1 MANDNKIMVFWQ
13 FLQTKIFLNCCPLDL
28 FPDQTTHYMKQALL
42 SALSS
47 RYRKIIVLLTILAA
61 PLPLLAAGSQG
72 PSVGPV
78 RVEFI
83 IFGFILLGV
92 AVFHHKT
99 FNVAVIGL
107 TVLLA
112 FKLIFDPG
120 FHLFEHLFGH
130 TPFADQILDKSLREG
145 EWGIILNLLGLLL
158 GFAVLSKIFEESGVP
173 DMLPRYLPDDWKG
186 PFLLLIFVFIL
197 SSFLDN
203 IAAALIGG
211 TIALVV
217 FNRKVHIGY
226 IAALVAASNAGGSGS
241 VVGDT
246 TTTMMWID
254 GVSAFNVLHA
264 YVAALVAL
272 LFFAWFA
279 SHQQDKY
286 QRIMKDPGQ
295 NAKID
300 WLKIL
305 NVALI
310 LIGAI
315 ASNILYDMP
324 ALGVWIAIVIGAF
337 IRPVPWKE
345 VPGAIK
351 GSIFLICLVFCAS
364 MMPVEELPNASW
376 VTALA
381 LGFLSAVFDN
391 IPLTKL
397 CLDQGHYDWG
407 MLAYTV
413 GFGGSMVWFG
423 SSAGVAITNK
433 FPEGRNVFE
442 WVKKGWHVAVAY
454 VLGFFALYLL
464 LGWEP
469 ADNKEHK
476 IINCPVPGCPMA
488 SPAPAD
494 AHGGSISWVDITK

>member
-1 MANDNKIMVFWQ
+1 MISSKRLITIIILLFS
-13 FLQTKIFLNCCPLDL
+13 PL
-28 FPDQTTHYMKQALL
+28 
-42 SALSS
+42 S
-47 RYRKIIVLLTILAA
+47 
-61 PLPLLAAGSQG
+61 LLAAGG
-72 PSVGPV
+72 TVPSIGPV

-83 IFGFILLGV
+83 IFGLILLGV
-92 AVFHHKT
+92 ALFHKQT
-99 FNVAVIGL
+99 FWVAVIGL
-107 TVLLA
+107 TVLLI
-112 FKLIFDPG
+112 FKFIFDPS
-120 FHLFEHLFGH
+120 FHLFGH
-130 TPFADQILDKSLREG
+130 FFGTTPLGEQLMDKELRQG

-158 GFAVLSKIFEESGVP
+158 GFALLSKIFEESGVP
-173 DMLPRYLPDDWKG
+173 DALPKFLPNDWKG
-186 PFLLLIFVFIL
+186 AFLLLVFIFVL

-217 FNRKVHIGY
+217 FKNKVHIGY
-226 IAALVAASNAGGSGS
+226 IAAIVAASNAGGSGS

-254 GVSAFNVLHA
+254 GVSPLNVLHA
-264 YVAALVAL
+264 YVAAGVAL

-279 SHQQDKY
+279 SRQQDKH
-286 QRIMKDPGQ
+286 QRIQMGASSDV
-295 NAKID
+295 KID
-300 WLKIL
+300 WIRLLIVL
-305 NVALI
+305 LI

-315 ASNILYDMP
+315 VSNFLYDMP
-324 ALGVWIAIVIGAF
+324 ALGVWIAILISMLL
-337 IRPVPWKE
+337 RPVPWKE

-351 GSIFLICLVFCAS
+351 GTIFLLCLVTCAS
-364 MMPVEELPNASW
+364 LMPVEELPNASW
-376 VTALA
+376 VTAFS

-413 GFGGSMVWFG
+413 GFGGSMIWFG

-433 FPEGRNVFE
+433 FPEARNVVL

-454 VLGFFALYLL
+454 VLGLFALYLL

-469 ADNKEHK
+469 ADNNEHK

-488 SPAPAD
+488 GQSET
-494 AHGGSISWVDITK
+494 GTGSVSYFEIKDHK

>member
-1 MANDNKIMVFWQ
+1 MKSLVLN
-13 FLQTKIFLNCCPLDL
+13 FLRGNSRKLILFFLIWL
-28 FPDQTTHYMKQALL
+28 FPA
-42 SALSS
+42 
-47 RYRKIIVLLTILAA
+47 TIFASD
-61 PLPLLAAGSQG
+61 GSVPMIG
-72 PSVGPV
+72 PI

-92 AVFHHKT
+92 ALFHKQT
-99 FNVAVIGL
+99 FWVAVTGL
-107 TVLLA
+107 MVLLI
-112 FKLIFDPG
+112 FKFIFDPA
-120 FHLFEHLFGH
+120 FHLGEHMFG
-130 TPFADQILDKSLREG
+130 TAPFMEQIMDKELRQG

-158 GFAVLSKIFEESGVP
+158 GFAVLSKIFEESRIP
-173 DMLPRYLPDDWKG
+173 EILPKYLPNDWKG
-186 PFLLLIFVFIL
+186 PFLLLVFVFIL

-211 TIALVV
+211 TVALVV
-217 FNRKVHIGY
+217 FKNKVHIGY

-264 YVAALVAL
+264 YVAAIVAFA
-272 LFFAWFA
+272 FFAWFGA
-279 SHQQDKY
+279 HQQDKY
-286 QRIMKDPGQ
+286 QKIQTDADV
-295 NAKID
+295 NVKID
-300 WLKIL
+300 WLKLVNVIIIL
-305 NVALI
+305 A
-310 LIGAI
+310 GAI
-315 ASNILYDMP
+315 ISNIIYDMP
-324 ALGVWIAIVIGAF
+324 ALGVWIGILLGIF
-337 IRPVPWKE
+337 LRPVPWKE
-345 VPGAIK
+345 VPGALK
-351 GSIFLICLVFCAS
+351 GTIFLLSLVMCAS

-407 MLAYTV
+407 MLAYAV

-433 FPEGRNVFE
+433 FPEGRNVVQ
-442 WVKKGWHVAVAY
+442 WILKGWHVAVAY
-454 VLGFFALYLL
+454 VIGFFALYLIM
-464 LGWEP
+464 GWEP
-469 ADNKEHK
+469 GDTKEHK

-488 SPAPAD
+488 GHEEEPA
-494 AHGGSISWVDITK
+494 GSVSYLDLIKE

>member
-1 MANDNKIMVFWQ
+1 MTLLCSNRKKLFSLLIM
-13 FLQTKIFLNCCPLDL
+13 FL
-28 FPDQTTHYMKQALL
+28 
-42 SALSS
+42 
-47 RYRKIIVLLTILAA
+47 A
-61 PLPLLAAGSQG
+61 PLSLFGAGGEVPSLG
-72 PSVGPV
+72 PI
-78 RVEFI
+78 RIEFI
-83 IFGFILLGV
+83 IFGLILLGV
-92 AVFHHKT
+92 ALFHKQT
-99 FNVAVIGL
+99 FWVAVIGL
-107 TVLLA
+107 TVLLI
-112 FKLIFDPG
+112 FKFVFDPA
-120 FHLFEHLFGH
+120 FHLGEHMFGT
-130 TPFADQILDKSLREG
+130 TPFGEQLLDKELRQG

-158 GFAVLSKIFEESGVP
+158 GFALLSKIFEESGVP
-173 DMLPRYLPDDWKG
+173 DILPKFLPNNWKG
-186 PFLLLIFVFIL
+186 AFILLVFICVL

-217 FNRKVHIGY
+217 FKNKVHIGY
-226 IAALVAASNAGGSGS
+226 IAAIVAASNAGGSGS

-254 GVSAFNVLHA
+254 GVSPLNVLHA
-264 YVAALVAL
+264 YVAAGVAL

-286 QRIMKDPGQ
+286 QSIQHTAVDVKV
-295 NAKID
+295 D
-300 WLKIL
+300 WLKLVI
-305 NVALI
+305 VALI

-315 ASNILYDMP
+315 ISNFLYDMP
-324 ALGVWIAIVIGAF
+324 ALGVWIAIVIGA
-337 IRPVPWKE
+337 ILRPVPWKE
-345 VPGAIK
+345 VPGALK
-351 GSIFLICLVFCAS
+351 GTIFLLCLVTCAS
-364 MMPVEELPNASW
+364 LMPVEELPNASW
-376 VTALA
+376 ITALA

-413 GFGGSMVWFG
+413 GFGGSMIWFG

-433 FPEGRNVFE
+433 FPESRNVVL

-454 VLGFFALYLL
+454 VIGFFALYLL

-469 ADNKEHK
+469 ADNNEHK

-488 SPAPAD
+488 GQTEYEA
-494 AHGGSISWVDITK
+494 GSMSYIYQP

>member
-1 MANDNKIMVFWQ
+1 M
-13 FLQTKIFLNCCPLDL
+13 LKIFNICLIKFKLCKKL
-28 FPDQTTHYMKQALL
+28 FLSLVIFLIPAALFA
-42 SALSS
+42 S
-47 RYRKIIVLLTILAA
+47 
-61 PLPLLAAGSQG
+61 GSQV

-78 RVEFI
+78 RLEFI
-83 IFGFILLGV
+83 IFGLILIGV
-92 AVFHHKT
+92 ALFHKQT
-99 FNVAVIGL
+99 FWVAVIGL
-107 TVLLA
+107 GVLLA
-112 FKLIFDPG
+112 FKLLFDPG
-120 FHLFEHLFGH
+120 FNLFKHFFGT
-130 TPFADQILDKSLREG
+130 TPMIDQIMNKDLRQG

-158 GFAVLSKIFEESGVP
+158 GFAMLSKIFEESGVP
-173 DMLPRYLPDDWKG
+173 DILPRYLPDDWKG
-186 PFLLLIFVFIL
+186 PFMLLIFVFVL

-211 TIALVV
+211 AIAIVV
-217 FNRKVHIGY
+217 FKNRVHIGF

-254 GVSAFNVLHA
+254 GVAAFNVFHG
-264 YVAALVAL
+264 YVAAGTAL

-286 QRIMKDPGQ
+286 QQIQKNVSPDVKVDWV
-295 NAKID
+295 KIF
-300 WLKIL
+300 
-305 NVALI
+305 NVVLI

-315 ASNILYDMP
+315 VSNVLYDMP
-324 ALGVWIAIVIGAF
+324 ALGVWIAIILGAF
-337 IRPVPWKE
+337 LRPVPWKE

-351 GSIFLICLVFCAS
+351 GTIFLLSLVTCAS
-364 MMPVEELPNASW
+364 LMPVEDLPNAS
-376 VTALA
+376 VATAFV
-381 LGFLSAVFDN
+381 LGLISAVFDN

-413 GFGGSMVWFG
+413 GFGGSMIWFG

-433 FPEGRNVFE
+433 FPESRNVFL
-442 WVKKGWHVAVAY
+442 WVKKGWHIAAAY
-454 VLGFFALYLL
+454 VIGFLALNLS

-488 SPAPAD
+488 HKAQAMAEKPSGNNYIFTPESLSRGCLKNPF
-494 AHGGSISWVDITK
+494 